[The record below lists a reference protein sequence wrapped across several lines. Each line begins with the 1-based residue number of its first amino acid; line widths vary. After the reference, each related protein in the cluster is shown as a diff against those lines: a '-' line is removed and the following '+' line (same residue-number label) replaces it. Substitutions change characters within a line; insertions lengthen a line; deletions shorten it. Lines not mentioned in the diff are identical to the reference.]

1 MYFAPVV
8 TEHEFPALVRRFTEI
23 TGWKPWRKRFEWL
36 QAGLGQSVAMP
47 YFWRE
52 RFELELTFATSHKR
66 YRLTGKYS
74 TKNITIEQQRL
85 LSFLAVVVRS
95 YERLGQLGKNSLR
108 GMLLDSLKNDDGL
121 APLAYEMKI
130 VAHLLNQGFDV
141 TYHDLETG
149 GNFDYLAVK
158 DDLKIEIECKFVT
171 GDIGRQIHKRRLY
184 QFGEYVIPKLNSVLT
199 RVSGGIFVQIR
210 IPGRLYGHEKQHS
223 VICKHVLR
231 AIENPGSPLVFE
243 ENTVSATTFDLESSP
258 FHRLAPE
265 ELRQEHIEG
274 FTSRTFGISNKNML
288 ILFRPGRHAL
298 IVALESTKE
307 DKVLTGIH
315 KRLKKS
321 AAKQFSGNLPAM
333 LCCHLADLSE
343 AELLSLQYKGDE
355 GIGLDYMTADL
366 ITRRP
371 QLLAVTYTAPGNI
384 AYERMTVGQFEH
396 QSQREVGPTYTL
408 RNPHHSLASDLRYS
422 IF

>member
-184 QFGEYVIPKLNSVLT
+184 QFGEYVTPKLNSVLT

-333 LCCHLADLSE
+333 LCCPSGRLERSGALES
-343 AELLSLQYKGDE
+343 SIQG
-355 GIGLDYMTADL
+355 
-366 ITRRP
+366 RR
-371 QLLAVTYTAPGNI
+371 
-384 AYERMTVGQFEH
+384 
-396 QSQREVGPTYTL
+396 
-408 RNPHHSLASDLRYS
+408 RYRTGT
-422 IF
+422 I